1 MSYQLPVTLSLALL
15 LSACTN
21 ITPLPKKVTT
31 VKEKEVIKAET
42 MVKDTNLKNR
52 TKQTIKTPL
61 IVENITDNRDIQGN
75 YILER
80 GQISFGDIRKNIN
93 SSDLVIE
100 KLDDDNFGFYYTVQ
114 VEEHA
119 PDEYFGIFYYKDDKF
134 VQKVITDDGDV
145 SYYDNIELIK
155 EDNRLKLTIKT
166 NQGKR
171 IIIWDK
177 IEDITPSSELLNAK
191 KSYTGVCKAKYN
203 DLMFN

>member
-1 MSYQLPVTLSLALL
+1 MSYKLPVTLSLALL

-21 ITPLPKKVTT
+21 VTPKPQVTS
-31 VKEKEVIKAET
+31 VKETKVIKAKS
-42 MVKDTNLKNR
+42 MVKDTKVVH
-52 TKQTIKTPL
+52 Q
-61 IVENITDNRDIQGN
+61 NIQLPSIIDNRDIQGN
-75 YILER
+75 YVLER

-93 SSDLVIE
+93 NSDLVIE

-114 VEEHA
+114 VEDHE

-134 VQKVITDDGDV
+134 VQKVIADGGDV

-155 EDNRLKLTIKT
+155 EDDRLKLTIKT

-177 IEDITPSSELLNAK
+177 IEDMVPSTELLKAE
-191 KSYTGVCKAKYN
+191 KSYKGVCKAKYN
-203 DLMFN
+203 NLTFN